1 MYIAWTQSRIVSD
14 RVVIIRIPNMSEPDE
29 RFIDFVR
36 DIYNGGLNPNVST
49 SPASGMADKVS
60 RSLMSNYEWD
70 ALYRALGLPAYKKDS
85 GVTRFEHLGS
95 HIFRLWQPDGLRTL
109 LDELK
114 REHLDVWR
122 EAFRKRQERTIAR
135 GNSAGFL
142 GSFFVS
148 TGGGV
153 SVEEQCSNQH
163 LFPKW
168 YRTLAWAVEKGL
180 NNLPYVDVVPLHELV
195 AFPREDTLVYIHA
208 LGARRYT
215 IYHKEKLGK
224 RTLDDVNP
232 DILGASYYRY
242 MAMRSLLSSGIMP
255 APEEV
260 FIPVDTECV

>member
-1 MYIAWTQSRIVSD
+1 MYIAWTQPRIVSD
-14 RVVIIRIPNMSEPDE
+14 RVVVIRVPDMNEPDE
-29 RFIDFVR
+29 NFIMFAR
-36 DIYNGGLNPNVST
+36 NIYNGGLNPSVSAL
-49 SPASGMADKVS
+49 PASGMA
-60 RSLMSNYEWD
+60 NYFARKIMNDSEWA

-95 HIFRLWQPDGLRTL
+95 HIFRLWNPGSLRTL

-114 REHLDVWR
+114 REHLGEWR

-180 NNLPYVDVVPLHELV
+180 SNLPYVDVVPLHEFA
-195 AFPREDTLVYIHA
+195 AFPREETLVYIHS
-208 LGARRYT
+208 LGASRYT
-215 IYHKEKLGK
+215 IYRKDRLDGRK
-224 RTLDDVNP
+224 LDDVN
-232 DILGASYYRY
+232 LGELGFSYYRY
-242 MAMRSLLSSGIMP
+242 MAIRSLLSDGIMP
-255 APEEV
+255 APEYA
-260 FIPVDTECV
+260 FLPVGTEYV

>member
-1 MYIAWTQSRIVSD
+1 MYVAWTQPRIVSD
-14 RVVIIRIPNMSEPDE
+14 RVVVIRVPDLDE
-29 RFIDFVR
+29 RDENFIMFAR
-36 DIYNGGLNPNVST
+36 NIYNGGLDPSVSAL
-49 SPASGMADKVS
+49 PASGMANHFS
-60 RSLMSNYEWD
+60 HEIMSESEWA
-70 ALYRALGLPAYKKDS
+70 ALYRALGLPAYKKGGD
-85 GVTRFEHLGS
+85 VNRFEHLGS
-95 HIFRLWQPDGLRTL
+95 HIFRLWNPDGLRTL
-109 LDELK
+109 LNELK
-114 REHLDVWR
+114 KEHIGEWR

-180 NNLPYVDVVPLHELV
+180 DNLPYVDVVPLHEFV

-208 LGARRYT
+208 LGACRYT
-215 IYHKEKLGK
+215 IYRKEKLGS
-224 RTLDDVNP
+224 RTLDDVNLN
-232 DILGASYYRY
+232 DLRYSYYRY

-260 FIPVDTECV
+260 FLPTSMEYV

>member
-1 MYIAWTQSRIVSD
+1 MYIAWTQPRIVSD
-14 RVVIIRIPNMSEPDE
+14 RVVVIRVPDMNEPDE
-29 RFIDFVR
+29 NFIMFAR
-36 DIYNGGLNPNVST
+36 NIYNGGLDPSVLAL
-49 SPASGMADKVS
+49 PASGMADYFS
-60 RSLMSNYEWD
+60 RKIMNDSEWA

-95 HIFRLWQPDGLRTL
+95 HIFRLWNPDGLRTL

-180 NNLPYVDVVPLHELV
+180 SNLPYVDVVPLHEFA
-195 AFPREDTLVYIHA
+195 AFPREETLVYIHT
-208 LGARRYT
+208 LGACRYT
-215 IYHKEKLGK
+215 TYRKEKLGRRK
-224 RTLDDVNP
+224 LDDVNL

-260 FIPVDTECV
+260 FIPVETEYV

>member
-1 MYIAWTQSRIVSD
+1 MYIAWTQPRIVSD
-14 RVVIIRIPNMSEPDE
+14 RVVVIRIPDMNEPDE
-29 RFIDFVR
+29 NFIMFAR
-36 DIYNGGLNPNVST
+36 NIYNGGLNPSVSAL
-49 SPASGMADKVS
+49 PASGMADYFS
-60 RSLMSNYEWD
+60 RKIMNDSEWA

-95 HIFRLWQPDGLRTL
+95 HIFRLWNPGSLRTL

-122 EAFRKRQERTIAR
+122 DAYRKRQERTIAR

-180 NNLPYVDVVPLHELV
+180 NNLPYVDVVPLHEFA
-195 AFPREDTLVYIHA
+195 AFPREETLVYIHT
-208 LGARRYT
+208 LGASRYT
-215 IYHKEKLGK
+215 IYRKDRLDGRK
-224 RTLDDVNP
+224 LDDVN
-232 DILGASYYRY
+232 LGELGFSYYRY
-242 MAMRSLLSSGIMP
+242 MAMRSLLSDGIMP
-255 APEEV
+255 APEYA
-260 FIPVDTECV
+260 FIPTSTEYV

>member
-1 MYIAWTQSRIVSD
+1 MYIAWTQPRIVSD
-14 RVVIIRIPNMSEPDE
+14 RVVIVRVPGLNEPDE
-29 RFIDFVR
+29 NFIRFVR
-36 DIYNGGLNPNVST
+36 NIHNGGLDPSVSAL
-49 SPASGMADKVS
+49 PASGMADYFS
-60 RSLMSNYEWD
+60 RKIMTESEWA
-70 ALYRALGLPAYKKDS
+70 ALYRALSLPAYKKNSDE
-85 GVTRFEHLGS
+85 TRFEHLGS
-95 HIFRLWQPDGLRTL
+95 HIFRLWNPDSLRTL

-114 REHLDVWR
+114 AEHIGEWR

-153 SVEEQCSNQH
+153 TVEEQCSNQH

-168 YRTLAWAVEKGL
+168 YRTLAWVVGKGL
-180 NNLPYVDVVPLHELV
+180 DNLPYVDVVPLHEFV

-208 LGARRYT
+208 LGACRYT
-215 IYHKEKLGK
+215 IYRKEKLGS
-224 RTLDDVNP
+224 RTLDDVNL
-232 DILGASYYRY
+232 DDLRYSYYRY

-260 FIPVDTECV
+260 FIPVDTEYV

>member
-1 MYIAWTQSRIVSD
+1 MYIAWTQPRIVSD
-14 RVVIIRIPNMSEPDE
+14 RVVVIRVPGMNEPDE
-29 RFIDFVR
+29 NFTMFARN
-36 DIYNGGLNPNVST
+36 IYNGGLNPSVSAL
-49 SPASGMADKVS
+49 PASGMADYFS
-60 RSLMSNYEWD
+60 RKIMNASEWA

-95 HIFRLWQPDGLRTL
+95 HIFRLWNPGGLRTL

-114 REHLDVWR
+114 REHLDEWR

-153 SVEEQCSNQH
+153 PVEEQCSNQH

-180 NNLPYVDVVPLHELV
+180 NSLPYVDVVPLHEFA
-195 AFPREDTLVYIHA
+195 AFPREETLVYIHA
-208 LGARRYT
+208 LGACRYT
-215 IYHKEKLGK
+215 IYRKEKLGRRK
-224 RTLDDVNP
+224 LDDVNP

-242 MAMRSLLSSGIMP
+242 MAMRSLLSDGIMP
-255 APEEV
+255 APEYA
-260 FIPVDTECV
+260 FLPVGTEYV

>member
-1 MYIAWTQSRIVSD
+1 MYVTWTQPRLVPN

-49 SPASGMADKVS
+49 FPASGMADKVS
-60 RSLMSNYEWD
+60 RSLMLNYEWD
-70 ALYRALGLPAYKKDS
+70 ALYRALGLPAYKK
-85 GVTRFEHLGS
+85 GEKLTRFEYLGS

-114 REHLDVWR
+114 AEHIGEWR
-122 EAFRKRQERTIAR
+122 EAFRRRQERTIAR

-153 SVEEQCSNQH
+153 PVEEQCSKCE
-163 LFPKW
+163 LYPKW
-168 YRTLAWAVEKGL
+168 YRILAHVVEKGMSY
-180 NNLPYVDVVPLHELV
+180 LPYIDVVPLHEFV
-195 AFPREDTLVYIHA
+195 AFPREETLVYIHA
-208 LGARRYT
+208 LGACRYT
-215 IYHKEKLGK
+215 IYRKDKLGS
-224 RTLDDVNP
+224 RTLDDANLN
-232 DILGASYYRY
+232 DLRYSYYRY
-242 MAMRSLLSSGIMP
+242 MAMRSLLSKGIMP

-260 FIPVDTECV
+260 FLPVDTEYV

>member
-14 RVVIIRIPNMSEPDE
+14 RVVVIRVPDMNEPDE
-29 RFIDFVR
+29 NFIMFVR
-36 DIYNGGLNPNVST
+36 NIYNGGLSSSVSAL
-49 SPASGMADKVS
+49 PASGMADYFS
-60 RSLMSNYEWD
+60 RKIMTESEWA

-95 HIFRLWQPDGLRTL
+95 HIFRLWNPDGLRTL
-109 LDELK
+109 LNELK
-114 REHLDVWR
+114 EKHLDKWR
-122 EAFRKRQERTIAR
+122 EAFHKRQERAIAR

-153 SVEEQCSNQH
+153 PAEDLHSKQH

-168 YRTLAWAVEKGL
+168 YRTLALAVEKGL
-180 NNLPYVDVVPLHELV
+180 NNLPYVDVVPLHEFV

-215 IYHKEKLGK
+215 IYRKEKLGS

-242 MAMRSLLSSGIMP
+242 MAMRSLLSKGIMP

>member
-1 MYIAWTQSRIVSD
+1 MYVAWTQPRIVSD
-14 RVVIIRIPNMSEPDE
+14 RVVVIRVPDLNEPDE
-29 RFIDFVR
+29 NFITFAHN
-36 DIYNGGLNPNVST
+36 IYNGGLNPGVSAL
-49 SPASGMADKVS
+49 PASGMADYFYRKIMTNS
-60 RSLMSNYEWD
+60 EWA

-85 GVTRFEHLGS
+85 GVTRCEHLGS
-95 HIFRLWQPDGLRTL
+95 HIFRLWNPDGLRTL

-168 YRTLAWAVEKGL
+168 YRILAHVAEKGMSY
-180 NNLPYVDVVPLHELV
+180 LPYIDVVPLHELV
-195 AFPREDTLVYIHA
+195 AFPREETLVYIHA
-208 LGARRYT
+208 LGACRYT
-215 IYHKEKLGK
+215 FYRKEKLGS
-224 RTLDDVNP
+224 RTLDDVNL
-232 DILGASYYRY
+232 DTLGASYYRY

-260 FIPVDTECV
+260 FIPVDTEYV